1 MNQASIYHGGGF
13 GGCGGFNNP
22 GGGPLTRFVNAASSE
37 GVSGTTSAV
46 FQLKINLNFTAVL
59 TTKYLIQGYCELE
72 SPADEDAEAQLTIG
86 GVEYCFSH
94 WRNPP
99 YATRWYS
106 WNTGWYY
113 SNALNGS
120 TTVAINW
127 RNGFGAGT
135 KNIRRARI
143 IVLIVD

>member
-1 MNQASIYHGGGF
+1 MNQANIYHGGGF
-13 GGCGGFNNP
+13 GGCGGFP
-22 GGGPLTRFVNAASSE
+22 ATGPLPLTRFVNSASSE
-37 GVSGTTSAV
+37 GTSGTTSAT
-46 FQLKINLNFTAVL
+46 FQLKTSLSFTAV
-59 TTKYLIQGYCELE
+59 TGTKYLIQGYCEIE
-72 SPADEDAEAQLTIG
+72 APADEDTEAQLTIG
-86 GVEYCFSH
+86 GTEYCFSH

-120 TTVAINW
+120 ITVAINW
-127 RNGFGAGT
+127 RNGYGAGT
-135 KNIRRARI
+135 KNIRRARL